1 LPQDVF
7 ARISRAARQA
17 SFQAQTVCPHCG
29 GLKWKDGSVC
39 SFCGD
44 SGTVITSSIHSDSQW
59 LAGDKERVTADE
71 LAEAFNNDKPTG
83 RVRALIQFPGL
94 AARLDDEGKE
104 ALWQEV
110 RRSPTLALFGH
121 APDVMA
127 EIGGAE
133 HVAQAAREYPL
144 AARASLRALPVIR
157 EHHPRGSEIADAI
170 ASKGQEG
177 E

>member
-1 LPQDVF
+1 
-7 ARISRAARQA
+7 
-17 SFQAQTVCPHCG
+17 
-29 GLKWKDGSVC
+29 
-39 SFCGD
+39 
-44 SGTVITSSIHSDSQW
+44 
-59 LAGDKERVTADE
+59 VTADE
-71 LAEAFNNDKPTG
+71 LAEAFASNQPTG

-104 ALWQEV
+104 ALWREV
-110 RRSPTLALFGH
+110 RSSPTLALFGH

-133 HVAQAAREYPL
+133 HVAYAAQENPM

-157 EHHPRGSEIADAI
+157 EYHPRGAEIAREIEA
-170 ASKGQEG
+170 E